1 MAKIKRPTG
10 PNAPPAPVKTTPTRQ
25 PPRRTHGT
33 AKDHQAAKKRA
44 QAKTVGGG
52 VDPGGGAL
60 DDTQLNFIS
69 ANKQDYYDTL
79 LSPFYGGAGTP
90 SGMGSNPYW
99 NDYADRAYRATETGY
114 TAALQANPNL
124 HYATYMQGLGA
135 GGGTGQ
141 MAPIDTGNPFTS
153 SSGLGA
159 APAASPYNTL
169 MQNLGKKPNRQQHP
183 NQFQHWKKK
192 KKQIGTA
199 PEPEA
204 ASLGEIGINPAA
216 SGVNYADQLRRGF
229 LALSPVE
236 RGDVALGKVATP
248 GRWSPWG

>member
-10 PNAPPAPVKTTPTRQ
+10 PNATPTYDAPKVRQ
-25 PPRRTHGT
+25 PSRRTHGT
-33 AKDHQAAKKRA
+33 AKDHMAAKQRA
-44 QAKTVGGG
+44 QQKAAGAT
-52 VDPGGGAL
+52 VDPGGGVL
-60 DDTQLNFIS
+60 DDTQLNLIS

-79 LSPFYGGAGTP
+79 LSPFYGGAGMP

-114 TAALQANPNL
+114 TAALQANPTL

-135 GGGTGQ
+135 GGGGGQ
-141 MAPIDTGNPFTS
+141 MGPVDTGNPFTS

-159 APAASPYNTL
+159 PAAPGTPLAPAAPRP
-169 MQNLGKKPNRQQHP
+169 KKSHP
-183 NQFQHWKKK
+183 NQLARWKKK
-192 KKQIGTA
+192 KGQIGAAEA
-199 PEPEA
+199 PDP

-229 LALSPVE
+229 LALSPME

-248 GRWSPWG
+248 ARWSPWG